1 MNAPKTTSQQGLRRT
16 MTVSPD
22 VRWSRTDD
30 GGLLL
35 DIKTSKYYSLNS
47 VGATIWEGLAT
58 GATVDEV
65 ACKVREQFGASGDQ
79 VQSDLISFVQAL
91 EQKGVITYASPA
103 GD

>member
-47 VGATIWEGLAT
+47 VGATIWEGVRAGRTAEEISRDISRKFEAPLDTVQRDTAAFLTDLLAE
-58 GATVDEV
+58 GILHRATV
-65 ACKVREQFGASGDQ
+65 
-79 VQSDLISFVQAL
+79 
-91 EQKGVITYASPA
+91 
-103 GD
+103 